1 MSFTSFCKKYDYNFF
16 LFSKIFFPFH
26 CLEIPMYRGFDLVK
40 ELTQPNYQQHLVA
53 KALQKDFSES
63 EKVIIN
69 TIEKNLNETVH

>member
-1 MSFTSFCKKYDYNFF
+1 
-16 LFSKIFFPFH
+16 
-26 CLEIPMYRGFDLVK
+26 MYRGFDLVK